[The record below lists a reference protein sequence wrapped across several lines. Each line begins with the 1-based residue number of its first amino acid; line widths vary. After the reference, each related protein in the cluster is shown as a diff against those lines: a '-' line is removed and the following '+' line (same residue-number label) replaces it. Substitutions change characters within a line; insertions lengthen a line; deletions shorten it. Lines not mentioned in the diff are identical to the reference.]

1 MIEITRILTELIT
14 HFPKPN
20 HFARKKGLFLP
31 REASA
36 GFAGDAAR
44 ACAGDTVGL
53 PSMKTQRISR
63 LTGID
68 K

>member
-36 GFAGDAAR
+36 GDAAG
-44 ACAGDTVGL
+44 ACTGDILGL
-53 PSMKTQRISR
+53 PSMQTQRISR
-63 LTGID
+63 LTRIE